1 MKRPSIPERS
11 QRISRRFR
19 EAADD
24 VFICGRSESV
34 GTSPACESRDGI
46 RPIPTGLRPPAQGCA
61 ARATL
66 GKADGIDLNPNGVVP
81 RSRGTGHNPVG
92 VGACDDIGPRVA
104 RGAQPWA
111 LGRNPFGIQER
122 GGPSGA
128 GESRAS
134 VLECGSPLPLFHPPR
149 PCESARG
156 LAQSK
161 TSRQKRRLMFP
172 GETLN
177 RTTLEPRPANRS
189 AEHCSART
197 SDRTH

>member
-66 GKADGIDLNPNGVVP
+66 GNMDGMNPNPNGVGSGMDRV
-81 RSRGTGHNPVG
+81 SHNPVG
-92 VGACDDIGPRVA
+92 VDAFDGTGPRVA
-104 RGAQPWA
+104 RVAQPRA
-111 LGRNPFGIQER
+111 LRRNPFGIRQR
-122 GGPSGA
+122 YRSSGA
-128 GESRAS
+128 PESRAS
-134 VLECGSPLPLFHPPR
+134 VLDCGGSAPLSHPPR
-149 PCESARG
+149 PLESARG

-161 TSRQKRRLMFP
+161 TSRQRFRLRLATSFA
-172 GETLN
+172 G
-177 RTTLEPRPANRS
+177 RCS
-189 AEHCSART
+189 AERVGWSEPSNCHEER
-197 SDRTH
+197 